1 MLIHLN
7 TEINVS
13 MAIAGPMGSWIIEK
27 EPTSSVFYMI
37 VMDKASVK

>member
-13 MAIAGPMGSWIIEK
+13 MVIAGPMGSWIIEK
-27 EPTSSVFYMI
+27 EPISSVFYMI
-37 VMDKASVK
+37 VMDKALVK